1 MSATSL
7 MCTYLYGTFEL
18 IRAALEGYSALAKG
32 LLNRIESV
40 ATAAI
45 TVAEY
50 MIDHTIKLIID
61 LVKQYEKELFD
72 MLYNALFGT
81 DKSFWCHRLWK
92 CLALLNELLD
102 KDSWL
107 MKKLISWWQKQCID
121 PEPLI
126 DNMQVVISDFTRF
139 QQTVCSAGFTVEF
152 GISYIKE
159 FLGWCRDQLETY
171 YKWFERKIRTLKK
184 LIERYLNELID
195 LGVLDYLEKLCT
207 FFQCAFDDTA
217 SCAEIATASN
227 YFNHMMSV
235 MKLQK
240 SGDSYNIS
248 VEYRNSI
255 YGGLEG
261 AQVQI
266 SNLKTEIDSTYKL
279 CVDPH
284 KLKNANNAYNLSKN
298 VFPGGL
304 EGDELRL
311 SNLKNGSWKNIRAVR
326 RVRTDIKSIQD
337 AWGQMFPNEP
347 LDLTELENGSFID
360 EQGYM
365 YVKKGCEYIMLKGL
379 PEIEEE
385 RTETLS
391 TETGDNHI
399 IYDGEKFISITE
411 AAVQIA
417 KDPTSDFAV
426 DCQNLSSFINN
437 WRRDADGA
445 LRYNSQVLI

>member
-7 MCTYLYGTFEL
+7 MCTYLYGSLEL
-18 IRAALEGYSALAKG
+18 IRAAIEGYSALAKG

-50 MIDHTIKLIID
+50 MMDHTIKLIVD

-92 CLALLNELLD
+92 CLALLNELLNQ
-102 KDSWL
+102 DSWL
-107 MKKLISWWQKQCID
+107 MKKLIKWWKKQCIEV
-121 PEPLI
+121 EPLI
-126 DNMQVVISDFTRF
+126 NNIRGVISDFSQF
-139 QQTVCSAGFTVEF
+139 QQMVCSAGFTVEF

-159 FLGWCRDQLETY
+159 FLGWCKDQLETY
-171 YKWFERKIRTLKK
+171 YRWIARKIRQLKK
-184 LIERYLNELID
+184 LCEDYLDQLID
-195 LGVLDYLEKLCT
+195 YGVIDYLQKLCD
-207 FFQCAFDDTA
+207 FFQCAFDDSK

-227 YFNHMMSV
+227 FFNHSMSV
-235 MKLQK
+235 LKLQK

-248 VEYRNSI
+248 TEYRNSI

-298 VFPGGL
+298 IFPGGL
-304 EGDELRL
+304 EGDDLKW
-311 SNLKNGSWKNIRAVR
+311 SNLKDGSWKKIKAVR
-326 RVRTDIKSIQD
+326 YWSTTIDSFKA
-337 AWGQMFPNEP
+337 AWGQLHPDEA
-347 LDLTELENGSFID
+347 LDLEELEDGTFTD
-360 EQGYM
+360 AEGYI
-365 YVKKGCEYIMLKGL
+365 YVKKDCGYEKLDLERL
-379 PEIEEE
+379 PAVYEEE
-385 RTETLS
+385 VLS
-391 TETGDNHI
+391 TESGDNHMM
-399 IYDGEKFISITE
+399 YDGEKFITVTE
-411 AAVQIA
+411 AAIRIA

-437 WRRDADGA
+437 WRKDSDGA
-445 LRYNSQVLI
+445 LRYNGQVLV